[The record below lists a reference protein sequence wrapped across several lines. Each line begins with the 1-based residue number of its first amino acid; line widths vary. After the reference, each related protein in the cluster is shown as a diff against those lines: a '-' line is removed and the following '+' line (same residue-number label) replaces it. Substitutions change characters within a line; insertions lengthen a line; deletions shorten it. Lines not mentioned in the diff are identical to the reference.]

1 MKLAVR
7 MIRIRDKLMLGL
19 SAFAILFTILLVMD
33 LQMDLGYSGHH
44 LVPSHGR
51 VRVGDDPNTDTIYN
65 NFRRKFLQRLNA
77 SREQTSGDTSAT
89 TQSSG
94 GRGEGA
100 GNEGGRRR
108 TESRTEKTE
117 VHDSFPDLAD
127 LVVKGYGVSV
137 YEGVARISGEDPSD
151 NPTLG
156 ELKKIGPK

>member
-1 MKLAVR
+1 MKLTLR

-51 VRVGDDPNTDTIYN
+51 VRIGDDPNTDTIYN
-65 NFRRKFLQRLNA
+65 NFRRRFLQRMNA
-77 SREQTSGDTSAT
+77 SKEQTSGDVAGT

-94 GRGEGA
+94 GKDG
-100 GNEGGRRR
+100 GNEAR
-108 TESRTEKTE
+108 ESRTEKTE
-117 VHDSFPDLAD
+117 VHDSFSDLVD

-137 YEGVARISGEDPSD
+137 YEGVARISGEDHTY

-156 ELKKIGPK
+156 ELKKISLK